1 MAPTMPVSVRLA
13 GGFKERYRSMRGYKV
28 PENAVRVSRFLAW
41 CGNFLN
47 TEDGA
52 ILAGLLQ

>member
-1 MAPTMPVSVRLA
+1 
-13 GGFKERYRSMRGYKV
+13 MRGYKV
-28 PENAVRVSRFLAW
+28 QENVVPVSRRLSW